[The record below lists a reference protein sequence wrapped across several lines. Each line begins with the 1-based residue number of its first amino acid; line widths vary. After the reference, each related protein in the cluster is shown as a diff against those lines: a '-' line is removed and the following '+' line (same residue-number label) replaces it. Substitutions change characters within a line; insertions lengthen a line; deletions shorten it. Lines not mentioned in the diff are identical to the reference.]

1 MAKALKN
8 EWRRARA
15 AAARMPSAA
24 APESQAPPVIPRSEW
39 RAMTLR
45 EKYAQV
51 AIVAD
56 VDDDERAMV
65 TAAEMSDT
73 EMARLLMRLGKEKI
87 LKASARAA
95 AYKKEN

>member
-15 AAARMPSAA
+15 AAARMQSVA

-56 VDDDERAMV
+56 VDDDEWAMV